1 MASSRQG
8 VLWYCPLR
16 GGRHSRACEDV
27 HVCSVKRL
35 TDPAAARTYCW
46 QQFNR
51 EWSTRIVI
59 AEPPAA
65 TVVSRN
71 VAYTPIAST
80 PTERSLTR
88 DRVVASLQLVLAL
101 RRQARLNEDQ

>member
-1 MASSRQG
+1 
-8 VLWYCPLR
+8 
-16 GGRHSRACEDV
+16 
-27 HVCSVKRL
+27 
-35 TDPAAARTYCW
+35 
-46 QQFNR
+46 
-51 EWSTRIVI
+51 VI